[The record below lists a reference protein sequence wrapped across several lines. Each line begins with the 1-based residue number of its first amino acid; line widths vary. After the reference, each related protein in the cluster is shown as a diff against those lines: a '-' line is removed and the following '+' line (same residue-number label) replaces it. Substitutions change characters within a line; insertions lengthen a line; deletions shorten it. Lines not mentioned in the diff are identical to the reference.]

1 MGQTVAFDKPRR
13 YKEFYVAEALLFK
26 EDRNTLYLRAQ
37 GHITASLCAD
47 LRTLVFSRL
56 ETTPRIES
64 MYVDLSACD
73 YMDSTFM
80 GLLVG
85 FNKRLVKAAG
95 KKLAIVKPSV
105 TALELL
111 EGLGITTLVDVVDD
125 TVDFPPEMKNI
136 LKTQDTGPDL
146 LLRTHENL
154 MELSEENRKKF
165 SILHS
170 LLKNQEKK

>member
-1 MGQTVAFDKPRR
+1 
-13 YKEFYVAEALLFK
+13 VAEALWYK

-47 LRTLVFSRL
+47 LRGIVFSRF
-56 ETTPRIES
+56 ETAPQVEN

-85 FNKRLVKAAG
+85 FNKRLIKASG
-95 KKLAIVKPSV
+95 KKLSIVKPSV

-111 EGLGITTLVDVVDD
+111 EGLGITTLVDLVDE
-125 TVDFPPEMKNI
+125 TVAFPSNMQNI

-170 LLKNQEKK
+170 LLKNQEKKS

>member
-1 MGQTVAFDKPRR
+1 
-13 YKEFYVAEALLFK
+13 VAEALFYK

-47 LRTLVFSRL
+47 LRGMVFSRF
-56 ETTPRIES
+56 EKTPQVEN

-95 KKLAIVKPSV
+95 KNFQL
-105 TALELL
+105 
-111 EGLGITTLVDVVDD
+111 
-125 TVDFPPEMKNI
+125 
-136 LKTQDTGPDL
+136 
-146 LLRTHENL
+146 
-154 MELSEENRKKF
+154 
-165 SILHS
+165 
-170 LLKNQEKK
+170 